1 MAELIK
7 VDYSLVIMLQD
18 FVLEWHMDLKEFG

>member
-7 VDYSLVIMLQD
+7 VDYSLVIMLQG